1 MPVPA
6 TLTSYLPVL
15 LVSVTHNA
23 APDDSSFD
31 TLPEGQVDY
40 LSHNWK
46 EEDVWR
52 SWRSMTRQK
61 NAIANGM
68 RLENASWRTWWKQRN
83 GLKTISPETLNWCVL
98 YPSPPSFIS
107 RIPLPNTRSRLK
119 DSDVTWLYGPLHV
132 GHDWTDYST
141 KKTSKL
147 NASHRKT
154 STDAVPGPFQITTTP
169 RKSNTSP
176 APAPKKP
183 ILKRRSIS
191 QLLSLPASP
200 FFHQLESDED
210 AEELEGEVQDAAPKR
225 PPLMHTKSDTHISLR
240 GRPFRKNSPPRII
253 AEDGT
258 AQPVALAA
266 TGSEASGSTG
276 SDQDLSGSSSVSA
289 EHGGKKKH
297 ISFNTFVEQCIAIEK
312 PNLKRSTTGPTRG
325 GRVFDAYDDG
335 YDSELGYEGEYEE
348 PSPYYGH
355 GSDSEDDDD
364 DVLEMRTSS
373 TRSRSSSA
381 SRGSPFPA
389 TFSTDSSAPSR
400 PKPPMVRRPSMDR
413 EHVTIAPIPPTLLK
427 STGVGNELATLPEG
441 RTTPSP
447 KELDLVYVPPAS
459 YSTPGTP
466 NFGSNEDVYHH
477 RESYFS
483 IGTASP
489 YPRSPLV
496 RSPAPGSSPR
506 IPSVGMPP
514 EHSSGVPIIHR
525 TNSGGLY
532 GSHGVVDSPM
542 QIDDIAHPPIEDA
555 YDYFGGPDL
564 GEDFSHPRVH
574 LSRRRSRPE
583 IRDDD
588 NDDERVEEVTRY
600 AEGGASSV
608 TNGRSSGGW
617 HTVTSPNAMNTDM
630 PVVVV
635 NEVSGAVEERQER
648 SRESSPSPPL
658 ATHRLPE
665 EQGSSPPTASLPS
678 TPAVPVPRV
687 SPAHT
692 QPAPSISSPNSI
704 PSSLPAASPCD
715 PALLSPADGPPS
727 RGRAPHSPSVSGST
741 TTGSSS
747 YSHSTDS
754 RSASASSSRGR
765 SSTRTSSFSDRE
777 RSGSRS
783 RSRGTNSPMGSISPT
798 GSAIGIGSGY
808 AGGRCRDRGGG
819 GGNGGSAGAGDKE
832 REHRSRRRGG
842 DEERGRERT
851 GRRLGDSLSPPSVV
865 GSPARGSD
873 SGEYGYQPYSP
884 VLSDIPEKSL
894 RIPSPPS
901 SVSGSSTE
909 TASVSTIGPSQAQQQ
924 SRVAAD
930 GSSASASIPTS
941 VAVAA
946 SAPSAS
952 VSIPSPI
959 PEEEEEERRSRQP
972 TPANSPVAAF
982 RMQVPRVQKAEPVSS
997 PVSASHEPPSSS
1009 SSSPTAAVAKS
1020 PSITTD
1026 VASGAALP
1034 SLGSPKS
1041 PDSAASPTRPWSR
1054 GQRASLDGAQ
1064 EQAGTLVNRAAE
1076 IVQSARGFLGS
1087 IWNSNSA

>member
-1 MPVPA
+1 MPIPA

-83 GLKTISPETLNWCVL
+83 KLKTISPETLNW
-98 YPSPPSFIS
+98 
-107 RIPLPNTRSRLK
+107 LK

-147 NASHRKT
+147 NATHRKT
-154 STDAVPGPFQITTTP
+154 STDALPGPYKTNADLRSDP
-169 RKSNTSP
+169 HDPHSAS

-200 FFHQLESDED
+200 FFHQPDSDED
-210 AEELEGEVQDAAPKR
+210 SEEREEESSSTPTR

-253 AEDGT
+253 AEDGS
-258 AQPVALAA
+258 APPVAQLA

-276 SDQDLSGSSSVSA
+276 SDQDLSGSSSTGADGS
-289 EHGGKKKH
+289 HGPGGKKKH

-312 PNLKRSTTGPTRG
+312 PKLKRANTGPTRD

-335 YDSELGYEGEYEE
+335 YDSELGYDGEYEG
-348 PSPYYGH
+348 PVSYYGP
-355 GSDSEDDDD
+355 GSDSDDDDD

-373 TRSRSSSA
+373 SRSRSSSS
-381 SRGSPFPA
+381 SRSSPFTT
-389 TFSTDSSAPSR
+389 TFGADTTAMR
-400 PKPPMVRRPSMDR
+400 PRPPMVRRASTDR

-427 STGVGNELATLPEG
+427 STGVGNELGTVLEG
-441 RTTPSP
+441 RTLESP
-447 KELDLVYVPPAS
+447 KEVDLVYVPPAS
-459 YSTPGTP
+459 YSVPGTP
-466 NFGSNEDVYHH
+466 NIGSNEDVYHH

-483 IGTASP
+483 VGTSTP
-489 YPRSPLV
+489 YPRSPAS

-506 IPSVGMPP
+506 IPSVGMPSDP
-514 EHSSGVPIIHR
+514 SVGGPILQRSSSG
-525 TNSGGLY
+525 SLF
-532 GSHGVVDSPM
+532 GSHSMVDSPM
-542 QIDDIAHPPIEDA
+542 QIDDITHPPLEDA

-564 GEDFSHPRVH
+564 GEDFSHHQPH
-574 LSRRRSRPE
+574 LSRRRSRTE

-588 NDDERVEEVTRY
+588 GQVEDIMRY

-608 TNGRSSGGW
+608 TMGRSSGGSW
-617 HTVTSPNAMNTDM
+617 HPVTSPNTADSDM

-648 SRESSPSPPL
+648 SRESSPVGSAAL
-658 ATHRLPE
+658 RIPE
-665 EQGSSPPTASLPS
+665 EEGSSPSTSSLPT

-687 SPAHT
+687 SPAHAH
-692 QPAPSISSPNSI
+692 PISSSISSAHSI
-704 PSSLPAASPCD
+704 PSSVPGPASCD
-715 PALLSPADGPPS
+715 PTLLSPADGAPT
-727 RGRAPHSPSVSGST
+727 RGRTPHSPSVSGST

-754 RSASASSSRGR
+754 RSVSSSRGR

-783 RSRGTNSPMGSISPT
+783 RSRGTSSPMGSISPT
-798 GSAIGIGSGY
+798 GSAIGVGSAY
-808 AGGRCRDRGGG
+808 VGGRCRDR
-819 GGNGGSAGAGDKE
+819 E
-832 REHRSRRRGG
+832 REHRSRRRGE
-842 DEERGRERT
+842 EERGRERT
-851 GRRLGDSLSPPSVV
+851 GRRLGDSLSPPSLV
-865 GSPARGSD
+865 GSPSRGSD
-873 SGEYGYQPYSP
+873 SGDGAYQPYSP
-884 VLSDIPEKSL
+884 VFSDIPEKPM

-909 TASVSTIGPSQAQQQ
+909 TASVSTVGPSQAQQQ
-924 SRVAAD
+924 AQEAYERANRAAD
-930 GSSASASIPTS
+930 LPVSKPTS
-941 VAVAA
+941 VAVA
-946 SAPSAS
+946 
-952 VSIPSPI
+952 IPSPI
-959 PEEEEEERRSRQP
+959 PEEEEEEQRRSRQP

-982 RMQVPRVQKAEPVSS
+982 RMQVPPAQTAEPVSS
-997 PVSASHEPPSSS
+997 PVSASHEPSSS
-1009 SSSPTAAVAKS
+1009 TSAA
-1020 PSITTD
+1020 
-1026 VASGAALP
+1026 
-1034 SLGSPKS
+1034 SPKS
-1041 PDSAASPTRPWSR
+1041 PSVTPDTSSGTQSPSAESPKSPEGPGASRHPSR
-1054 GQRASLDGAQ
+1054 AQRVSLDGMQ

-1087 IWNSNSA
+1087 IWNSNST

>member
-1 MPVPA
+1 MPIPA

-83 GLKTISPETLNWCVL
+83 KLKTISPETLNW
-98 YPSPPSFIS
+98 
-107 RIPLPNTRSRLK
+107 LK
-119 DSDVTWLYGPLHV
+119 DSDVTWLYGPLHI

-141 KKTSKL
+141 RKTSKL
-147 NASHRKT
+147 NAGHRKT
-154 STDAVPGPFQITTTP
+154 STDAVPGPYKTNDGARSVYSP
-169 RKSNTSP
+169 P

-200 FFHQLESDED
+200 FFNQIDSDED
-210 AEELEGEVQDAAPKR
+210 EEHEGDESSTPTRPK
-225 PPLMHTKSDTHISLR
+225 LTHTKSDTHISLR

-253 AEDGT
+253 AED
-258 AQPVALAA
+258 ASVQPVAQIP

-276 SDQDLSGSSSVSA
+276 SDQDLSGSSSTGADGS
-289 EHGGKKKH
+289 HGGKKKH

-312 PNLKRSTTGPTRG
+312 PTIKRSTTGPTRN

-335 YDSELGYEGEYEE
+335 YDSELGFDGRDHEE
-348 PSPYYGH
+348 PVSYYGG

-373 TRSRSSSA
+373 SRRSSSSSRNSGFAA
-381 SRGSPFPA
+381 S
-389 TFSTDSSAPSR
+389 FSTDATAPSR
-400 PKPPMVRRPSMDR
+400 PRPPMVRRASTDR
-413 EHVTIAPIPPTLLK
+413 EHVTIAPMPPTLLK
-427 STGVGNELATLPEG
+427 STGVGNELGTVLEG
-441 RTTPSP
+441 KSLESP
-447 KELDLVYVPPAS
+447 KDVDLVYVPPAS
-459 YSTPGTP
+459 YSQPGTP
-466 NFGSNEDVYHH
+466 NMGSNEDVYHH

-483 IGTASP
+483 IGTATSSIFSP
-489 YPRSPLV
+489 QSCSFV
-496 RSPAPGSSPR
+496 TGSSPH

-514 EHSSGVPIIHR
+514 EYGSGVPIVHR
-525 TNSGGLY
+525 TNSGSLY
-532 GSHGVVDSPM
+532 GVQGIVDSPM
-542 QIDDIAHPPIEDA
+542 QIDDIANAPVDDA

-564 GEDFSHPRVH
+564 GEDFSHTRTH
-574 LSRRRSRPE
+574 LSRRRSRTE

-588 NDDERVEEVTRY
+588 ERLEEVPRY
-600 AEGGASSV
+600 SEGGAASV
-608 TNGRSSGGW
+608 AMGRSNSGTWQHASHDGD
-617 HTVTSPNAMNTDM
+617 ADM

-635 NEVSGAVEERQER
+635 NEVNGAVEERQER
-648 SRESSPSPPL
+648 SRESSPSRST
-658 ATHRLPE
+658 ATHRIPDE
-665 EQGSSPPTASLPS
+665 EGSSPPSASLSS

-687 SPAHT
+687 STVHSHPISS
-692 QPAPSISSPNSI
+692 SISSPRSI
-704 PSSLPAASPCD
+704 SSSLPVSGSCD
-715 PALLSPADGPPS
+715 PALLSPSDGVPT
-727 RGRAPHSPSVSGST
+727 RGRTPHSPSVSGST

-754 RSASASSSRGR
+754 RSASGSRGR

-783 RSRGTNSPMGSISPT
+783 RSRGTSSPMGSISPT
-798 GSAIGIGSGY
+798 GSAVGIGSTY
-808 AGGRCRDRGGG
+808 TNGRCRDRD
-819 GGNGGSAGAGDKE
+819 SRD
-832 REHRSRRRGG
+832 RDYRSRRRG
-842 DEERGRERT
+842 DDERGRERT
-851 GRRLGDSLSPPSVV
+851 GRRIGDSLSPPNAV
-865 GSPARGSD
+865 GSPSRSSDGSD
-873 SGEYGYQPYSP
+873 HGYQAYSP
-884 VLSDIPEKSL
+884 VLSDIPEKPT

-909 TASVSTIGPSQAQQQ
+909 TASVSTVGPSSAQQQ
-924 SRVAAD
+924 AREAYE
-930 GSSASASIPTS
+930 SSTHSSD
-941 VAVAA
+941 
-946 SAPSAS
+946 APQPKSPRLS
-952 VSIPSPI
+952 GSIPSPI
-959 PEEEEEERRSRQP
+959 PEEGEEERRSRQP

-982 RMQVPRVQKAEPVSS
+982 RMPVPPAQKAAPVSS
-997 PVSASHEPPSSS
+997 PVSASHEPPTKPSVSTDVSSGAFAPS
-1009 SSSPTAAVAKS
+1009 AESPRS
-1020 PSITTD
+1020 PSG
-1026 VASGAALP
+1026 SGP
-1034 SLGSPKS
+1034 SRH
-1041 PDSAASPTRPWSR
+1041 PTRA
-1054 GQRASLDGAQ
+1054 QRVSFDGMQ

-1087 IWNSNSA
+1087 IWNNSA

>member
-1 MPVPA
+1 MPIPA

-23 APDDSSFD
+23 VPDDSSFD

-83 GLKTISPETLNWCVL
+83 GLKTISPETLNW
-98 YPSPPSFIS
+98 
-107 RIPLPNTRSRLK
+107 LK

-169 RKSNTSP
+169 RKSNNSP
-176 APAPKKP
+176 VPAPKKP

-200 FFHQLESDED
+200 FFHQPESDED
-210 AEELEGEVQDAAPKR
+210 VEELEGEVQDAAPKR

-253 AEDGT
+253 AEDGS
-258 AQPVALAA
+258 AQPVTLAA
-266 TGSEASGSTG
+266 TGSEASGSTS

-312 PNLKRSTTGPTRG
+312 PNLKRATTGPTRG

-348 PSPYYGH
+348 PSSYYGHSGH

-381 SRGSPFPA
+381 SRGPPFPA

-400 PKPPMVRRPSMDR
+400 SKPPMVRRPSMDR
-413 EHVTIAPIPPTLLK
+413 EHVTIAPIPPTMLK

-441 RTTPSP
+441 RTMPSP

-459 YSTPGTP
+459 YSSPGTP

-483 IGTASP
+483 IGTSSP

-506 IPSVGMPP
+506 IPSVDMPP

-525 TNSGGLY
+525 TNPGGLY
-532 GSHGVVDSPM
+532 GPQGIVDSPM

-588 NDDERVEEVTRY
+588 NDDERVEEVMRY

-617 HTVTSPNAMNTDM
+617 HTVTSPNAADATM

-687 SPAHT
+687 SSAHT
-692 QPAPSISSPNSI
+692 QPASSISSPTSI

-715 PALLSPADGPPS
+715 PALLSPADGPALLT

-798 GSAIGIGSGY
+798 GSAVGIGAAGY

-819 GGNGGSAGAGDKE
+819 GGSGSGSGGGGDKE

-851 GRRLGDSLSPPSVV
+851 GRRLGDSLSPPSAV
-865 GSPARGSD
+865 GSPARGAD
-873 SGEYGYQPYSP
+873 GGGGEHAYQAYSP

-909 TASVSTIGPSQAQQQ
+909 TASVSTIGPSQAQQT
-924 SRVAAD
+924 RVAAVD
-930 GSSASASIPTS
+930 GSSASASSIAAP
-941 VAVAA
+941 VAVAAAA

-1009 SSSPTAAVAKS
+1009 SSSSSSSTAATAKS

-1041 PDSAASPTRPWSR
+1041 SDSAASPTRPWSR
-1054 GQRASLDGAQ
+1054 GQRASLDGSGSQ

-1087 IWNSNSA
+1087 IWNSSSA